1 MLADGRVAPPYAA
14 FEADRSVASGA
25 IPCGGGGN
33 FGLSSLS
40 SWATECVYVWE
51 SFRISAAAASRS
63 PSSFLISPAES
74 GSFRAD
80 SAAFKLASGSPVGR
94 GIAAFA

>member
-1 MLADGRVAPPYAA
+1 MPFASTRLDL
-14 FEADRSVASGA
+14 ASGEM
-25 IPCGGGGN
+25 PCGGGGN
-33 FGLSSLS
+33 VGRFSLLSC
-40 SWATECVYVWE
+40 ATEWLYAWE

-63 PSSFLISPAES
+63 PFSFWINPAES

-80 SAAFKLASGSPVGR
+80 SAAFRLASGSPVGR